1 MARLGTIYVELSID
15 DKNFKQRLSEIKE
28 GSVATAKGIE
38 QSWKYLGGQSDAM
51 FDQQRKSAQNAYT
64 LIKTSATSTASDIAR
79 AQESLA
85 ARIKSIDETQYGRQ
99 VGFLEKMKANWIAA
113 AAAIGA
119 AMAAAYKGW
128 DLAQQAADY
137 LEQMQLL
144 DALAKKYET
153 TSSSI
158 VKSIQEAS
166 DGMISMSKASSVA
179 AAGLAKGLTPKML
192 TDLAGAAQ
200 VMADFMGV
208 KVEEAF
214 GQFAQALETGR
225 TKSITAAVGIT
236 EMTNATEEMTE
247 KMTPALKAQAAYK
260 AIVEASAKVQ
270 AQLGEGTETIA
281 DKFEKLTVS
290 MSNLKIEMGVGLI
303 RAGAAAVAA
312 FQALAVGILGA
323 VSAYAKFSALV
334 YDIKAATTFGDMSK
348 MAKAMADDMRASAKA
363 ADEAAQSLAGKASAN
378 WDIATASAED
388 LVKATNAGTAAI
400 REQAQATE
408 AQYQSVAKVIP
419 IIERW
424 GEANLKLAASRYSE
438 ALKVEAATIEQ
449 LRAGLESYLTVINAV
464 YAARIEG
471 EKAIAEYATVNKSA
485 EETQKANE
493 AALKT
498 EQAYAEA
505 RLGAWKQYYDTLAG
519 QHKAAADKMKAVT
532 KELADM
538 EKAQRDQQQAHAN
551 TMMGLQVK
559 LLKAQGKAA
568 SDLSIY
574 QLKLKAIEEERAA
587 AQNLSGQDQ
596 VAALEKVKAKYAE
609 LTGAVT
615 EVTKVWNT
623 TTSSYVD
630 GSKTVITA
638 EDAIKAAMKNVAS
651 VQEEIVA
658 ANAKLL
664 DAKQE
669 EKAKTEE
676 AAAKMKTAMDSA
688 KTAMTE
694 YEALVIKISGE
705 LDKLS
710 REIAITV
717 DDKAS
722 APLAAI
728 KNTLDGIQSKT
739 VTVTIEQINKTAA
752 VAAPAASSTD
762 SYGYASEFGNLG
774 GISWESF
781 GSTPT
786 VPPATETY
794 TPPAAN
800 YEVVEGYAKGLPY
813 VPRDNFPARLHE
825 GEAVLTKGEAEKWR
839 SNSSQTINFNPS
851 ISIAADHRSAEEI
864 ARQIVKP
871 LQNEMRRLKAIA
883 A

>member
-1 MARLGTIYVELSID
+1 MSRLGTIYVELNLD
-15 DKNFKQRLSEIKE
+15 DKNFKQRLSEVKE

-85 ARIKSIDETQYGRQ
+85 ARIKSIDEAQHGRQ

-137 LEQMQLL
+137 MEQMQLL

-153 TSSSI
+153 TASSI

-225 TKSITAAVGIT
+225 TRSITAAVGIT

-247 KMTPALKAQAAYK
+247 KMTPAVKAQAAYN
-260 AIVEASAKVQ
+260 AIMEASAKVQ
-270 AQLGEGTETIA
+270 AQLGEGTESIA

-312 FQALAVGILGA
+312 FQALSVGILGA

-348 MAKAMADDMRASAKA
+348 MAKTMADDMRAAAKA
-363 ADEAAQSLAGKASAN
+363 ADEAAQSLAGKASDN
-378 WDIATASAED
+378 WNIATASAED

-400 REQAQATE
+400 REQAKATE
-408 AQYQSVAKVIP
+408 TQYQSVAKVIP

-424 GEANLKLAASRYSE
+424 GEANLKLASSRYAES
-438 ALKVEAATIEQ
+438 LKVEAATIEQ

-493 AALKT
+493 ALLKA

-519 QHKAAADKMKAVT
+519 QHKAATDKMKAVT

-538 EKAQRDQQQAHAN
+538 EKAQRDQQQAHMN

-559 LLKAQGKAA
+559 LLEAQGKAA
-568 SDLSIY
+568 SDMSIY

-587 AQNLSGQDQ
+587 AQNLSGQEQ
-596 VAALEKVKAKYAE
+596 VAALEKVKAKYGE

-615 EVTKVWNT
+615 ETTKVWDST
-623 TTSSYVD
+623 TRTYVD

-638 EDAIKAAMKNVAS
+638 EEAIKAAMQNVAS
-651 VQEEIVA
+651 VQDEIVA
-658 ANAKLL
+658 ANAKLVA
-664 DAKQE
+664 AKEE

-676 AAAKMKTAMDSA
+676 AAAKMQAAMTSA

-694 YEALVIKISGE
+694 YESIIVKIAGE

-722 APLAAI
+722 GPLAEIKQKLDAI
-728 KNTLDGIQSKT
+728 QDKT
-739 VTVTIEQINKTAA
+739 VTVTIKQTETTAA
-752 VAAPAASSTD
+752 APVATTAS
-762 SYGYASEFGNLG
+762 SYGYVSEEANLG

-781 GSTPT
+781 G
-786 VPPATETY
+786 
-794 TPPAAN
+794 
-800 YEVVEGYAKGLPY
+800 
-813 VPRDNFPARLHE
+813 
-825 GEAVLTKGEAEKWR
+825 
-839 SNSSQTINFNPS
+839 
-851 ISIAADHRSAEEI
+851 
-864 ARQIVKP
+864 
-871 LQNEMRRLKAIA
+871 
-883 A
+883 

>member
-1 MARLGTIYVELSID
+1 MSRLGTIYVELNLD
-15 DKNFKQRLSEIKE
+15 DKNFKQRLSEVKE

-51 FDQQRKSAQNAYT
+51 FDAQRRSAQNAYT

-137 LEQMQLL
+137 MEQMQLL

-166 DGMISMSKASSVA
+166 DGMISMSKASLVA

-225 TKSITAAVGIT
+225 TRSITAAVGIT

-247 KMTPALKAQAAYK
+247 KMTPAVKAQAAYN
-260 AIVEASAKVQ
+260 AIMEASAKVQ
-270 AQLGEGTETIA
+270 AQLGEGTESIA

-312 FQALAVGILGA
+312 FQALSVGILGA

-348 MAKAMADDMRASAKA
+348 MAKTMADDMRAAAKA
-363 ADEAAQSLAGKASAN
+363 ADEAAQDLAGKATAN
-378 WDIATASAED
+378 WGIATASAED

-400 REQAQATE
+400 REQAKATE
-408 AQYQSVAKVIP
+408 VQYQSVAKVIP

-438 ALKVEAATIEQ
+438 ALKVEAVTIEQ

-493 AALKT
+493 ALLKA

-519 QHKAAADKMKAVT
+519 QHKAATDKMKAVT

-538 EKAQRDQQQAHAN
+538 EKAQRDQQQAHMN

-559 LLKAQGKAA
+559 LLEAQGKAA
-568 SDLSIY
+568 SDMSIY

-587 AQNLSGQDQ
+587 AQNLSGQEQ

-615 EVTKVWNT
+615 EVTKVWDT

-630 GSKTVITA
+630 GSKTVVTA

-664 DAKQE
+664 ASKQE
-669 EKAKTEE
+669 EKTKTEE
-676 AAAKMKTAMDSA
+676 AAAMMKTAMDSA

-722 APLAAI
+722 GPLAEIKQKLDAI
-728 KNTLDGIQSKT
+728 QDKT
-739 VTVTIEQINKTAA
+739 VTVTIKQTETTAA
-752 VAAPAASSTD
+752 APVATTAS
-762 SYGYASEFGNLG
+762 SYGYVSEEANLG

-781 GSTPT
+781 GATPT
-786 VPPATETY
+786 VPAATETY

-800 YEVVEGYAKGLPY
+800 YEITESYARGLPY

-825 GEAVLTKGEAEKWR
+825 GEAVLTREQADKWR
-839 SNSSQTINFNPS
+839 SNASQTINFNPS

>member
-1 MARLGTIYVELSID
+1 MARLGTIYVELSLD

-79 AQESLA
+79 AQEVLA

-137 LEQMQLL
+137 MEQMQLL
-144 DALAKKYET
+144 DALAKKYDT
-153 TSSSI
+153 TATSI
-158 VKSIQEAS
+158 VKSIQTAS
-166 DGMISMSKASSVA
+166 DGMISMSRASEVA
-179 AAGLAKGLTPKML
+179 ASGLAKGLTPKML

-208 KVEEAF
+208 KVEDAF
-214 GQFAQALETGR
+214 QQFAKALETGR

-247 KMTPALKAQAAYK
+247 KMTPAVKAQAAYN
-260 AIVEASAKVQ
+260 AIMEASAKVQ
-270 AQLGEGTETIA
+270 AQLGEGTESIA

-312 FQALAVGILGA
+312 FQALSVGILGA

-348 MAKAMADDMRASAKA
+348 MAKTMADDMRAAAKA
-363 ADEAAQSLAGKASAN
+363 ADEAAQDLAGKATAN
-378 WDIATASAED
+378 WGIATASAED
-388 LVKATNAGTAAI
+388 LVKATNAGTVAI
-400 REQAQATE
+400 REQAKATE
-408 AQYQSVAKVIP
+408 VQYQSVAKVIP

-438 ALKVEAATIEQ
+438 ALKVEAVTIEQ
-449 LRAGLESYLTVINAV
+449 LRAGLEIYLTVINAV

-493 AALKT
+493 ALLKA

-519 QHKAAADKMKAVT
+519 QHKAATDKMKAVT

-559 LLKAQGKAA
+559 LLQAQGKAA

-587 AQNLSGQDQ
+587 AQNLSGQEQ
-596 VAALEKVKAKYAE
+596 VAALEKVKAKYGE

-615 EVTKVWNT
+615 ETTKVWDST
-623 TTSSYVD
+623 TRTYVD

-638 EDAIKAAMKNVAS
+638 EEAIKAAMQNVAS
-651 VQEEIVA
+651 VQDEIIA
-658 ANAKLL
+658 ANAKLVA
-664 DAKQE
+664 AKEE

-676 AAAKMKTAMDSA
+676 AAAKMQAAMTSA

-694 YEALVIKISGE
+694 YESIIVKIAGE

-710 REIAITV
+710 REIAIKV

-722 APLAAI
+722 GPLTEIKQKLDAI
-728 KNTLDGIQSKT
+728 QDKT
-739 VTVTIEQINKTAA
+739 VTVTIKQTETTA
-752 VAAPAASSTD
+752 AAPAATTAS
-762 SYGYASEFGNLG
+762 SYGYVSEEANLG

-786 VPPATETY
+786 VPAATETY

-800 YEVVEGYAKGLPY
+800 YEIVESYAKGLPY

-825 GEAVLTKGEAEKWR
+825 GEAVLTREQADKWR
-839 SNSSQTINFNPS
+839 SNASQTINFNPS